1 VVLPLGIAKSVTGRA
16 VERLGVGRWL
26 NLKPGNPLEPALLS
40 QAIVEIY
47 RDEKLAAAAK
57 SRAPDFA
64 RRLAPRPAEIVADF
78 VQELV

>member
-1 VVLPLGIAKSVTGRA
+1 
-16 VERLGVGRWL
+16 
-26 NLKPGNPLEPALLS
+26 LS